1 MSFPNHFSEIFGSRS
16 VCRHLFQC
24 CLNFI
29 TQPGITFFEAN
40 AIFFCCD
47 HIIQDFEICLT
58 ACNLITCHNVIHCD
72 RIHCPGFQIHKCR
85 VVICNRCQAS
95 KRGSQLTVVV
105 QCCFCT
111 GIRLDFYVLSGQICL
126 RIDVRISTYNED
138 LIVFH
143 IRLAPLIVVFTA
155 IHGEA
160 IPDTVNSFRHPAPCL
175 LHPRQSADM
184 QS

>member
-1 MSFPNHFSEIFGSRS
+1 MQQPAFCSLSDLLDRCDVFSEPLLGNLCSRS

-58 ACNLITCHNVIHCD
+58 ACDLITCHNVIHCD
-72 RIHCPGFQIHKCR
+72 RIHCPGLQIHKCR

-105 QCCFCT
+105 QCCFRT

-138 LIVFH
+138 LIVF
-143 IRLAPLIVVFTA
+143 I
-155 IHGEA
+155 
-160 IPDTVNSFRHPAPCL
+160 
-175 LHPRQSADM
+175 
-184 QS
+184 